1 MKWQLSERIDL
12 RSPQIKPHDAQR
24 QRKTAEEILRRLE
37 SQPGQILA
45 DEVGMGKTFV
55 ALAVAVSVLEAIG
68 REKPVV
74 VMVPPSVGSKWPL
87 EWKKFAG
94 SLAPGPPVRA
104 TDHSVTS
111 GAEFLKLLDDP
122 ARVRKHLIFLT
133 HGALSNGLSDP
144 LVRLAIVQRALR
156 SPKLRR
162 QRKVFPR
169 WADRV
174 IQGLYTQRLGETG
187 VEELLATPAAR
198 WRKRLV
204 DLKRVDVE
212 DDPVPKAVLDAL
224 PRLDLGALRRIL
236 EEDLPLH
243 SSPNIDSRLSRVR
256 SALTTE
262 VASVWR
268 QGLKRLDLDLP
279 LLILD
284 EAHHT
289 KNRYTRLA
297 GLFANEEAREE
308 AETLTR
314 GELGGVFHRML
325 FLTATPFQ
333 LGHNELI
340 EVLDRFKGVRWDHLD
355 RSAYGGQLK
364 DLQLALDASQAAA
377 LRLDRSW
384 GRLSPADVPI
394 GDFAWWEQPG
404 RDDAVPSVKSAGA
417 HWVEAR
423 DKARVAQRLLRP
435 HVIRHTRAD
444 RLERRSILC
453 GAALAT
459 DDEEDHRGLSV
470 DGPAVLPFLLAARA
484 QALVAMLGLREHRRT
499 RAMFADGLA
508 SSFEA
513 YTRTRNPQ
521 DLGAEID
528 DVEMPDSD
536 PLPEEVT
543 WYLNRI
549 SRALPDENDEA
560 LIEHPKIRATV
571 ARAVELWRNREKAL
585 VFCFYVATG
594 RALRR
599 HIARAI
605 EREIVQMAAEKL
617 RLPAD
622 DDKAVHAALDRFR
635 ERLFDTDSPTRR
647 YAMDELQGCLR
658 HSLAGEDLETGV
670 ELCLRFL
677 RTYSFLVRYIDLG
690 RPPREA
696 LRDAFETRDA
706 SGRTF
711 RQVVAD
717 FGKFIASREPDE
729 RSLFLSALTEIDIGD
744 IAVRDDEGEREQLIA
759 NVRLANGS
767 VERQARERLMIA
779 FNTPFYPEVLI
790 ASSVMAEGVDL
801 HLMCRNVI
809 HHDLDWNPSVIE
821 QRTGRLDR
829 IGSKGEMTGLPVKV
843 YLPFIEGA
851 QDEKQFRVMRDRERW
866 FNVVMGERL
875 ELDEW
880 STDRLAERVELPDAA
895 AVGVAMDLAIV
906 RK

>member
-1 MKWQLSERIDL
+1 MKWHLPERIDL
-12 RSPQIKPHDAQR
+12 RSPQIKPQDARR
-24 QRKTAEEILRRLE
+24 QRKTAEEILRRFAG
-37 SQPGQILA
+37 QPGQILA

-55 ALAVAVSVLEAIG
+55 ALAVAVSVLEAIDRG
-68 REKPVV
+68 KPVV

-87 EWKKFAG
+87 EWKKFAS
-94 SLAPGPPVRA
+94 SLAPGPLLRA

-162 QRKVFPR
+162 QRRVFPR

-174 IQGLYTQRLGETG
+174 IQGLYTQRLGEPG
-187 VEELLATPAAR
+187 IEELLATPAAR

-204 DLKRVDVE
+204 GLTRVDVE

-236 EEDLPLH
+236 EENLPLH
-243 SSPNIDSRLSRVR
+243 SSPKIDSRLSRVR

-289 KNRYTRLA
+289 KNRYTRLS
-297 GLFANEEAREE
+297 GLFANQEAREE

-314 GELGGVFHRML
+314 GELGGAFHRML

-340 EVLDRFKGVRWDHLD
+340 EVLDRFKGVRWDDLD
-355 RSAYGGQLK
+355 RSAYDGQLK

-384 GRLSPADVPI
+384 GRLSPADLPK
-394 GDFAWWEQPG
+394 GDVAWWEQPG
-404 RDDAVPSVKSAGA
+404 QDDVAPSVKSAAA

-423 DKARVAQRLLRP
+423 AKARVAQRLLRP

-444 RLERRSILC
+444 RLDRRSILC

-459 DDEEDHRGLSV
+459 DDEADHRGLAV

-484 QALVAMLGLREHRRT
+484 QALVAMLGLREHRQA

-513 YTRTRNPQ
+513 YTRTRNPH

-528 DVEMPDSD
+528 DVEVPDSD
-536 PLPEEVT
+536 PLPEEVI
-543 WYLNRI
+543 WYLSRI
-549 SRALPDENDEA
+549 SRALPDEDDEA

-617 RLPAD
+617 GLPAD
-622 DDKAVHAALDRFR
+622 DEKAVHAALDRFR

-658 HSLAGEDLETGV
+658 HSLVGEDLETGV
-670 ELCLRFL
+670 DLCLRFL

-729 RSLFLSALTEIDIGD
+729 RALFLSALTEIDIGD

-829 IGSKGEMTGLPVKV
+829 IGSKGEMTDLPVKV

-880 STDRLAERVELPDAA
+880 STDRLAERVEFPDAA
-895 AVGVAMDLAIV
+895 AVGVAMDLAVV
-906 RK
+906 RT